1 MLLLLQ
7 FIFKKMFL
15 LKKKRVIQY
24 IIACNKS
31 TSFTNKLYKG

>member
-7 FIFKKMFL
+7 LILKNVLIEKKW
-15 LKKKRVIQY
+15 VIQY

-31 TSFTNKLYKG
+31 TSFTNKL

>member
-7 FIFKKMFL
+7 FILKKMFL
-15 LKKKRVIQY
+15 LKKRVIQY